1 MSYDYSK
8 LLGKIVEKCGTQFN
22 FSEKMGLSE
31 RTISLKLNR
40 KVPWKDT
47 EIIKAAEILGIPND
61 EIVEYF
67 FKIKVHEMW
76 TKYRGEMKNEIWRKI
91 DKPNERKL

>member
-8 LLGKIVEKCGTQFN
+8 LLGKIVEKCGTQLI
-22 FSEKMGLSE
+22 FSERMGLSE

-47 EIIKAAEILGIPND
+47 EIVKAAEILEIPSN

-67 FKIKVHEMW
+67 FKIKVHK
-76 TKYRGEMKNEIWRKI
+76 T
-91 DKPNERKL
+91 

>member
-8 LLGKIVEKCGTQFN
+8 LLGKIVEKCGTQLI
-22 FSEKMGLSE
+22 FSERMGLSE

-47 EIIKAAEILGIPND
+47 EIVKAAEILEIPSN

-67 FKIKVHEMW
+67 FKIKVHKTW
-76 TKYRGEMKNEIWRKI
+76 TSYK
-91 DKPNERKL
+91 

>member
-1 MSYDYSK
+1 MKRELKKGENKMSYDYSK
-8 LLGKIVEKCGTQFN
+8 LLGKIVEKCGTQLI
-22 FSEKMGLSE
+22 FSERMGLSE

-47 EIIKAAEILGIPND
+47 EIVKAAEILEIPSN

-67 FKIKVHEMW
+67 FKIKVHKM
-76 TKYRGEMKNEIWRKI
+76 
-91 DKPNERKL
+91 

>member
-40 KVPWKDT
+40 KVPGKDT
-47 EIIKAAEILGIPND
+47 EIVKAAKILGIPND

-76 TKYRGEMKNEIWRKI
+76 TNKGEMKNEIWKEI
-91 DKPNERKL
+91 DKPNEWKI

>member
-1 MSYDYSK
+1 MKRELKKGENKMSHDYSK
-8 LLGKIVEKCGTQFN
+8 LLGKIVEKCGTQLI
-22 FSEKMGLSE
+22 FSERMGLSE

-47 EIIKAAEILGIPND
+47 EIVKAAEILEIPSN

-67 FKIKVHEMW
+67 FKIKVHKM
-76 TKYRGEMKNEIWRKI
+76 
-91 DKPNERKL
+91 

>member
-8 LLGKIVEKCGTQFN
+8 LLGKIVEKCGTQLI
-22 FSEKMGLSE
+22 FSERMGLSE

-40 KVPWKDT
+40 KFPWKDT
-47 EIIKAAEILGIPND
+47 EIVKAAEILEIPSN

-67 FKIKVHEMW
+67 FKIKVHK
-76 TKYRGEMKNEIWRKI
+76 T
-91 DKPNERKL
+91 

>member
-8 LLGKIVEKCGTQFN
+8 LLGKIVEKCGTQLI
-22 FSEKMGLSE
+22 FSERMGLSE

-47 EIIKAAEILGIPND
+47 EIVKAAEILEIPSN

-67 FKIKVHEMW
+67 FKIKVHKM
-76 TKYRGEMKNEIWRKI
+76 
-91 DKPNERKL
+91 